1 MPATD
6 FRNWHLYQFE
16 ITYRKKSRR
25 AYVFTPV
32 PADAAALAAGKAED
46 ETMIRHKISAVD
58 EAFQKSFI
66 RKKPRLPELQ
76 KFFLALARAYAVS
89 ADFRNALTLA
99 VDMAE
104 TPYFRGV
111 IAGLIYYKSQSDTL
125 ANLFGRF
132 PESFNPTI
140 IAMIKQAEATGN
152 YAEIFRQFAE
162 ELNDNIT
169 LLREIRQGLTYP
181 AVVALVGI
189 CGTIVTNFFILPKM
203 SENFRAIGFPL
214 PPITRALMSFN
225 AFLLHNTW
233 VMALPIA
240 ALVLAWIKRTAI
252 LRHPTIQSGLICLPI
267 FGELYRKVIL
277 ARSLRT
283 LAMLLKNGIWQKVAY
298 AITSEVSD
306 HPEFKAFFLAI
317 SERISAGTSPHA
329 AYLLER
335 HRLGA
340 QGRDLANEMRV
351 AAITGEPSE
360 ILETVSRVY
369 KELAMDAARAFP
381 KLIEPVLILLLTCL
395 VGFLVAAI
403 YLPNF
408 YAVSFALKQ
417 ANSHLPH

>member
-1 MPATD
+1 
-6 FRNWHLYQFE
+6 
-16 ITYRKKSRR
+16 
-25 AYVFTPV
+25 
-32 PADAAALAAGKAED
+32 
-46 ETMIRHKISAVD
+46 
-58 EAFQKSFI
+58 
-66 RKKPRLPELQ
+66 
-76 KFFLALARAYAVS
+76 
-89 ADFRNALTLA
+89 
-99 VDMAE
+99 
-104 TPYFRGV
+104 
-111 IAGLIYYKSQSDTL
+111 
-125 ANLFGRF
+125 
-132 PESFNPTI
+132 
-140 IAMIKQAEATGN
+140 MIKQAEATGN

-162 ELNDNIT
+162 ELNDNIM

-189 CGTIVTNFFILPKM
+189 FGTIVANFFILPKM
-203 SENFRAIGFPL
+203 SENFRSMGFPL
-214 PPITRALMSFN
+214 PPITRVLMSFN
-225 AFLLHNTW
+225 DFLLHNPW
-233 VMALPIA
+233 VMALPIVG
-240 ALVLAWIKRTAI
+240 LVLAWIKRAAI
-252 LRHPTIQSGLICLPI
+252 LRQPTIQSGLIRLPI
-267 FGELYRKVIL
+267 FGGLYRKVIL

-317 SERISAGTSPHA
+317 SEQISAGSSPHA

-335 HRLGA
+335 HRLGP

>member
-1 MPATD
+1 MTATD
-6 FRNWHLYQFE
+6 FRHWHLYQFE
-16 ITYRKKSRR
+16 ITYRRKSRR
-25 AYVFTPV
+25 TRVFTPV

-46 ETMIRHKISAVD
+46 ETMTRHKISAAD
-58 EAFQKSFI
+58 EAFQKSVI
-66 RKKPRLPELQ
+66 RKKPKLPELQ
-76 KFFLALARAYAVS
+76 KFFLALSRAYAVS
-89 ADFRNALTLA
+89 ADFRNALTLT

-132 PESFNPTI
+132 PEAFNPTI

-162 ELNDNIT
+162 ELNDNIA

-181 AVVALVGI
+181 AVVALIGI
-189 CGTIVTNFFILPKM
+189 AGTIATNFAILPKM
-203 SENFRAIGFPL
+203 AGNFHTIGFQLPL
-214 PPITRALMSFN
+214 ITRTLMALNSF
-225 AFLLHNTW
+225 LVHHPWL
-233 VMALPIA
+233 MALPVVV
-240 ALVLAWIKRTAI
+240 LVLAWMKRATI
-252 LRHPTIQSGLICLPI
+252 LRHPTVQSGLIRLPV
-267 FGELYRKVIL
+267 FGGLYRKVIL

-283 LAMLLKNGIWQKVAY
+283 LAMLLKNGVWQKIAY
-298 AITSEVSD
+298 AITAEVSD
-306 HPEFKAFFLAI
+306 HPEFKSFFLAI
-317 SERISAGTSPHA
+317 SERISSGSSPHA

-335 HRLGA
+335 HRLGS

-360 ILETVSRVY
+360 VLETIARVY

-381 KLIEPVLILLLTCL
+381 KLIEPVLILMLTCM

-417 ANSHLPH
+417 ANGHMPH

>member
-6 FRNWHLYQFE
+6 FRNWHLYHFE
-16 ITYRKKSRR
+16 ITYRNKSRR

-46 ETMIRHKISAVD
+46 ETMTRHKISAVD

-66 RKKPRLPELQ
+66 RKKPKLPELQ

-99 VDMAE
+99 VDLAE

-125 ANLFGRF
+125 ANLFSRF

-189 CGTIVTNFFILPKM
+189 FGTVVTNFCILPKM
-203 SENFRAIGFPL
+203 SENFRTIGFPL

-225 AFLLHNTW
+225 NPW

-240 ALVLAWIKRTAI
+240 ALILAWIKRAAI
-252 LRHPTIQSGLICLPI
+252 LRHPTVQSGLIRLPI

-335 HRLGA
+335 QRLGA

>member
-6 FRNWHLYQFE
+6 FRPWHLYQFE

-25 AYVFTPV
+25 AYVFAPV
-32 PADAAALAAGKAED
+32 PADAAALAAGKADD
-46 ETMIRHKISAVD
+46 ETMTRHKISAVD
-58 EAFQKSFI
+58 EAFQKLFI
-66 RKKPRLPELQ
+66 RKEPKLTELQ
-76 KFFLALARAYAVS
+76 RFFLALARAYAVS

-132 PESFNPTI
+132 PEAFNPTI

-152 YAEIFRQFAE
+152 YAEIFRQFAD
-162 ELNDNIT
+162 ELTDNIT

-189 CGTIVTNFFILPKM
+189 AGAIATNFVILPKM
-203 SENFRAIGFPL
+203 AENFRAMGFEL
-214 PPITRALMSFN
+214 PPVTRALMAFN
-225 AFLLHNTW
+225 AFFVQNPW
-233 VMALPIA
+233 V
-240 ALVLAWIKRTAI
+240 LVLPLVALIVAWIRRATI
-252 LRHPTIQSGLICLPI
+252 LRHPTVQSGLIRLPV
-267 FGELYRKVIL
+267 FGGLYRKIIL

-298 AITSEVSD
+298 AITAEVSD
-306 HPEFKAFFLAI
+306 HPKFKAFFLAI
-317 SERISAGTSPHA
+317 SERISAGSSPHA

-335 HRLGA
+335 HRLGL

-360 ILETVSRVY
+360 VLETVSRVY
-369 KELAMDAARAFP
+369 KELALDAAKAFP
-381 KLIEPVLILLLTCL
+381 KLIEPLLILMLTCI

-417 ANSHLPH
+417 ANSHMLH

>member
-16 ITYRKKSRR
+16 ITHRKKARR

-46 ETMIRHKISAVD
+46 ETMIRHRISAVD

-66 RKKPRLPELQ
+66 RKKPKLPELQ

-189 CGTIVTNFFILPKM
+189 LGTIVTNFFILPRM
-203 SENFRAIGFPL
+203 SENFRTIGFPL
-214 PPITRALMSFN
+214 PPITRALMSCN
-225 AFLLHNTW
+225 AFLLHNSW
-233 VMALPIA
+233 MIALPIA
-240 ALVLAWIKRTAI
+240 ALVLAWIRRAAI
-252 LRHPTIQSGLICLPI
+252 LRHPTVQSGLIRLPI
-267 FGELYRKVIL
+267 FGGLYRKVIL

-306 HPEFKAFFLAI
+306 HPEFRAFFLAI